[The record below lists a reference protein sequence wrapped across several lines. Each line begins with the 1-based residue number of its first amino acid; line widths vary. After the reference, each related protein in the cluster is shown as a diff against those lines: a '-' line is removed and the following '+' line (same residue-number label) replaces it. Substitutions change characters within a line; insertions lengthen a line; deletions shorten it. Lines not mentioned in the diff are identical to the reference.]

1 MIPFLFALIVLGVV
15 AYILEHYVPM
25 DPIFRLLVRL
35 VIVLILLGYLV
46 RLIGLPWP
54 VPRV

>member
-1 MIPFLFALIVLGVV
+1 
-15 AYILEHYVPM
+15 
-25 DPIFRLLVRL
+25 VRL
-35 VIVLILLGYLV
+35 VIVLILLGYLI